1 MRKVLKI
8 ELIIVVVVIII
19 AILHPLVSNNI
30 KYSRAEKLMEEE
42 NYSEASDI
50 LFDLK
55 LEKFRESE
63 KLREICNAHILYDR
77 GEIDMAKYYMS
88 NVNLNILS
96 KKQKHIEKEFIEQI
110 DSEVDDYI
118 AKKDKEKREYE
129 NKVKN
134 GVPFVGMY
142 EKI

>member
-19 AILHPLVSNNI
+19 AILHPVVENNI
-30 KYSRAEKLMEEE
+30 KYSKAEKLIEEG
-42 NYSEASDI
+42 NYSEAGDI
-50 LFDLK
+50 LFDLE
-55 LEKFRESE
+55 LDKFRESE
-63 KLREICNAHILYDR
+63 KLREICNAHISYGR

-96 KKQKHIEKEFIEQI
+96 KKQRRIEKKFIEQI

-118 AKKDKEKREYE
+118 AKKDKEEREYE
-129 NKVKN
+129 KRVKN
-134 GVPFVGMY
+134 GVPFVGM
-142 EKI
+142 I